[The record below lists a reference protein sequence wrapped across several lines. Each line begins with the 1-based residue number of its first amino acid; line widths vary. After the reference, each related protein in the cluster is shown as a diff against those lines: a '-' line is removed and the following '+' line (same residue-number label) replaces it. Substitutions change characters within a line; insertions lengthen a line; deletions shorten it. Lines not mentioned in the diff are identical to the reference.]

1 MNAKY
6 KKSLKI
12 VTLLISSIIIATVSA
27 QTYSELFIYGNNITI
42 GTASVKFTAGD
53 NTTQLGGA
61 DAINTAGTIVTFDT
75 IPNIAPGEAIA
86 YDEAVN
92 VTNTAGASKTIT
104 IDVES
109 VTGNF
114 STNFDYLNITMIAG
128 DGSTKGSIIKI
139 VSTGSNVTTTG
150 GQAMTNG
157 EVWAIKWELKAKADA
172 TIGQSFTIALKV
184 TVA

>member
-12 VTLLISSIIIATVSA
+12 VTLLISSIIVATVSA
-27 QTYSELFIYGNNITI
+27 QAYSELFIYGSSITI
-42 GTASVKFTAGD
+42 GTASVTFTSGD

-61 DAINTAGTIVTFDT
+61 DAINTAGTIATFDT
-75 IPNIAPGEAIA
+75 IPNIAPGEAVV

-92 VTNTAGASKTIT
+92 LTNAAGASKTIT
-104 IDVES
+104 IDVDS
-109 VTGNF
+109 LTGNF

-128 DGSTKGSIIKI
+128 DGSTKGNVIKI
-139 VSTGSNVTTTG
+139 VSTGSNVTSTG
-150 GQAMTNG
+150 GQAMTDG

-172 TIGQSFTIALKV
+172 TIGEYFTIALKV